1 MLDWCPAQPV
11 SFEDVKALC
20 RLYTTGTEIADDLL
34 QRIYT
39 VSNGSARRVVV
50 NLALVE
56 EAAKVEGRKTISL
69 ADWGARPLYTGEAPS
84 RRR

>member
-1 MLDWCPAQPV
+1 M

-20 RLYTTGTEIADDLL
+20 RLYAAGTEIADDLL

-56 EAAKVEGRKTISL
+56 EAAKGEGRKTISL